1 MPAAYSLDL
10 RERVTGTVEDGV
22 SRRRAAAVFKVS
34 ISAVIRWVKRV
45 PETGSCAPLPSGGH
59 HKSKDVEAHKDW
71 LLSVITA
78 EPDLTLEEI
87 QGRLMATHDL
97 PKSQSCLWRFLAR
110 HDPTFKKTAHA
121 AKQDRPDVKR
131 AREIWGENQHT
142 LIRSVS
148 SSWTKPASARTSA
161 AFAGAARVASG

>member
-10 RERVTGTVEDGV
+10 RERVIDAVEAGA

-34 ISAVIRWVKRV
+34 ISTVIRWAKRV
-45 PETGSCAPLPSGGH
+45 AETGSYAPLPSGGD

-87 QGRLMATHDL
+87 QGRLKATHDL
-97 PKSQSCLWRFLAR
+97 PKSQSCLWRFFAR
-110 HDPTFKKTAHA
+110 HDVTFKKNCARRRTGQAGREA
-121 AKQDRPDVKR
+121 RPR
-131 AREIWGENQHT
+131 GLA
-142 LIRSVS
+142 
-148 SSWTKPASARTSA
+148 
-161 AFAGAARVASG
+161 